1 METLYSSWSMS
12 NPIYVAQTTEWT
24 KEENKM
30 FERALAIFDEH
41 EPDIWLKVAAM
52 IPGKTVNDVI
62 KQYQKLEEDVCD
74 IEAGRVP
81 VPGYLSSSF
90 TSELVDNS
98 TFDAYRKMPLNIKSA
113 DQQRK
118 KGVPWTE
125 EEHR

>member
-1 METLYSSWSMS
+1 MS
-12 NPIYVAQTTEWT
+12 NPICVAQTTEWT

-41 EPDIWLKVAAM
+41 EPDRWLKVAAM

-62 KQYQKLEEDVCD
+62 KQYKKLEEDVCD

-81 VPGYLSSSF
+81 VPGYLSLSF
-90 TSELVDNS
+90 TSELVDDS
-98 TFDAYRKMPLNIKSA
+98 TFDAYRKRPLNIKSA